1 MKAKSLII
9 SAIIFV
15 LVLSALDLG
24 VVSREKYLE
33 LARAGY
39 EQSMQKCPEAVEN
52 WLKTY
57 KPDPIWGYSPPS
69 HPVVLAGLAAFFYE
83 KTGKEEYAEQAA
95 KWLSQHHTY
104 KKAYPENLIPQRAEY
119 SKGLPALT
127 NFFDLPVFSR
137 AYLRIKKSRS
147 LTPDERREIE
157 RSIAESAD
165 YIFYFPEWGPMNRAM
180 LRAEGL
186 IYAALALPDHP
197 QAAQW
202 RKLAGVLASDSWGKW
217 EEEDAQIY
225 HPVWLYSLMSYSEA
239 LGDDSI
245 YEMPTVRYYFEY
257 FLHLLSPAGM
267 VPDFGDAR
275 WNDSWMRYL
284 VCFEKAASVYRKPEY
299 KWAAGRIYEKIV
311 RPRISKLDAGL
322 GLIFSDCYRWADD
335 KILPKAPNAL
345 SEEVL
350 EDLIGKKIV
359 FRNGWDDQATYLLL
373 NYRDEGD
380 YALVPRDYL
389 RNTIPVEEEKMHHGH
404 SDENAIVLLM
414 NGGSVLLHDAGY
426 RTAIPSGPYGAFRA
440 DYYHNRLVARKNKLW
455 YEQSLLEFLRNS
467 GAYRTAATQK
477 IDFFKFT
484 DCDLSRTRMRDASL
498 GYEWDR
504 VIVYLKRSEAFAVF
518 DIVKILE
525 SDYYTFANL
534 WHGQKILE
542 QGDHYYVLAN
552 DSIESWELS
561 KEKALL
567 VYFPERGIRKD
578 STFSLERHSQ
588 EEKTIYQSISSHYHA
603 GDIETFTTV
612 LVPVRRGEAAK
623 PVLDSIKLLDVNKPR
638 DGIGLHLASQNGDEF
653 ICVKTDLNK
662 EILTE
667 NIRPRYNFESGRV
680 KFGPVET
687 DASFFYG
694 KLEGENL
701 SYSAANMVKIIYKD
715 KVLFE
720 GRLSSAFTCQPD
732 DLSTKSGVAKWRYW
746 EEKVLIK

>member
-1 MKAKSLII
+1 MRAKSLRI
-9 SAIIFV
+9 SAVIIV
-15 LVLSALDLG
+15 LAISVIDLSA
-24 VVSREKYLE
+24 VSREKYLE

-39 EQSMQKCPEAVEN
+39 QQSLQKCPEAVEN
-52 WLKTY
+52 
-57 KPDPIWGYSPPS
+57 
-69 HPVVLAGLAAFFYE
+69 
-83 KTGKEEYAEQAA
+83 
-95 KWLSQHHTY
+95 
-104 KKAYPENLIPQRAEY
+104 
-119 SKGLPALT
+119 LT

-147 LTPDERREIE
+147 ITPDARREIE
-157 RSIAESAD
+157 QSIAESAD

-186 IYAALALPDHP
+186 LYAALALPDHP

-225 HPVWLYSLMSYSEA
+225 HPVWLYSLMSYGEA
-239 LGDDSI
+239 LGDDLI

-257 FLHLLSPAGM
+257 FLRLLSPAGM

-284 VCFEKAASVYRKPEY
+284 VCFEKAASGYREPEY
-299 KWAAGRIYEKIV
+299 KWAAERIYEKIV
-311 RPRISKLDAGL
+311 RPRASNLDAGL

-350 EDLIGKKIV
+350 EDLVGKKIV
-359 FRNGWDDQATYLLL
+359 FRNGWNDQSTYLLL

-404 SDENAIVLLM
+404 LDENAIILLM
-414 NGGSVLLHDAGY
+414 NGGSVLLH
-426 RTAIPSGPYGAFRA
+426 
-440 DYYHNRLVARKNKLW
+440 
-455 YEQSLLEFLRNS
+455 
-467 GAYRTAATQK
+467 
-477 IDFFKFT
+477 
-484 DCDLSRTRMRDASL
+484 DASL

-504 VIVYLKRSEAFAVF
+504 VIVYLKRGDAFVVF

-534 WHGQKILE
+534 WHVQKIWE

-588 EEKTIYQSISSHYHA
+588 EEKTAYQSISSHYHA
-603 GDIETFTTV
+603 GDIETFITV
-612 LVPVRRGEAAK
+612 LVPVRRGEVFK
-623 PVLDSIKLLDVNKPR
+623 PVLDSIKLLDVDRSR
-638 DGIGLHLASQNGDEF
+638 DGVGLHLASQNGDEF
-653 ICVKTDLNK
+653 ICVKTDLNR

-667 NIRPRYNFESGRV
+667 NIRPRYNFDSGRV

-694 KLEGENL
+694 KLQGESL
-701 SYSAANMVKIIYKD
+701 SYSATNMVKIIYKD
-715 KVLFE
+715 KVIFE

-732 DLSTKSGVAKWRYW
+732 DLSTKRGVAKWRYW
-746 EEKVLIK
+746 EDKVLVK